1 MVERFEATFTGGHP
15 NSLGRMIEM
24 VDTVLADP
32 GRFDGFFACY
42 SNADEGI
49 RLRVTNATARVEKQ
63 RHDLLVPHLNRLADD
78 PRKSVANRASK
89 GLITFGKR

>member
-1 MVERFEATFTGGHP
+1 MVEGFEATFTGGHP

-49 RLRVTNATARVEKQ
+49 RLRVTNAMICWYRT
-63 RHDLLVPHLNRLADD
+63 
-78 PRKSVANRASK
+78 S
-89 GLITFGKR
+89 FGWRMSREYRWPIAPDWG

>member
-1 MVERFEATFTGGHP
+1 MVEGFEATFTGGHP

-49 RLRVTNATARVEKQ
+49 RLRVTKAMICWYRTSIGWRMTRE
-63 RHDLLVPHLNRLADD
+63 NRWPIA
-78 PRKSVANRASK
+78 PER
-89 GLITFGKR
+89 G